1 MIKNVI
7 TLCVIIGCVASAT
20 GDQDARTEG
29 IRAFTRPSEDR
40 TLSLVRAG
48 LISKVHVKDGDEVK
62 AGQVLIQLDD
72 QAEQAQLA
80 QAKAEAE
87 NKLSIEAAVAELDQK
102 RVELKKIEKAFTGV
116 AATELEVEN
125 AKLEVLIKELSLKL
139 ARFKHAQAQ
148 LTYAETKAYLER
160 MKLNSPIDGRIQK
173 ITVDEGEAVEKLTRI
188 IQVVKIDPMEIDVPV
203 PLAMARDNLKKGQAA
218 RVVFDSGKGKS
229 AEGRIINIAPV
240 ADPASDTISVKIE
253 LPNPTLRPP
262 GEHVR
267 VFFPASVKA
276 GSVKKAFTR

>member
-20 GDQDARTEG
+20 GDQSARTGG

-40 TLSLVRAG
+40 TLSLLRAG
-48 LISKVHVKDGDEVK
+48 LISKVYVEDGDEVK

-72 QAEQAQLA
+72 KAEQAQLA
-80 QAKAEAE
+80 QAKAEADNE
-87 NKLSIEAAVAELDQK
+87 LSIEAAIAEHKQAG
-102 RVELKKIEKAFTGV
+102 VEKDKIEQAHARS
-116 AATELEVEN
+116 AATDLELEN
-125 AKLEVLIKELSLKL
+125 AKLTVLIKKLSLEL

-148 LTYAETKAYLER
+148 LTYDETKAYLER
-160 MKLNSPIDGRIQK
+160 MKLSSPIDGRIQK

-188 IQVVKIDPMEIDVPV
+188 VQVVKINPMEIDVPV
-203 PLAMARDNLKKGQAA
+203 PLAMARANLAKGQIA
-218 RVVFDSGKGKS
+218 RVVFESGRGKS
-229 AEGRIINIAPV
+229 VEGKIINIAPV

-253 LPNPTLRPP
+253 LPNPTSRPP

-267 VFFPASVKA
+267 VFFPASVKT
-276 GSVKKAFTR
+276 GSVKNVLK